1 MTDSYSTLV
10 YGVKLATTKI
20 AAEGGGAFAALRAKH
35 VHTSATMQQRK
46 FFLFFFLFPC

>member
-1 MTDSYSTLV
+1 MTDSYSTLL

-20 AAEGGGAFAALRAKH
+20 AAEGAGAFAAPGAKH
-35 VHTSATMQQRK
+35 VHTSQPNATQK